1 MRTSL
6 NHNYSYLLR
15 CIKSEH
21 GRTFGERFPAEHK
34 IINEVKLTIKQPIQ
48 LAEFKHYIRFLL
60 FFPIKADTPN
70 MNKRKVNEIDERDR
84 SPSVAVS
91 SVEPQLE
98 ETSWTDC
105 LKRLAIARNHL
116 SQEDPVLSTI
126 AILSGYAV
134 TFENEAKKAADEADE
149 ECARLM
155 QQVEEATETCKQ
167 ESQHLKQLTAL
178 LNKYRIEQN
187 MLSQQI
193 QECNDT
199 FHDLR
204 QQTERFKVE
213 ALEDMDGVE
222 QLKERQLLEV
232 TRLRHQISL
241 YALCSGIKWDYSEE
255 GILAG
260 EVVSTE

>member
-1 MRTSL
+1 M
-6 NHNYSYLLR
+6 
-15 CIKSEH
+15 
-21 GRTFGERFPAEHK
+21 
-34 IINEVKLTIKQPIQ
+34 
-48 LAEFKHYIRFLL
+48 
-60 FFPIKADTPN
+60 
-70 MNKRKVNEIDERDR
+70 
-84 SPSVAVS
+84 
-91 SVEPQLE
+91 
-98 ETSWTDC
+98 
-105 LKRLAIARNHL
+105 
-116 SQEDPVLSTI
+116 
-126 AILSGYAV
+126 LSGYAV
-134 TFENEAKKAADEADE
+134 TFDNEAKKAANKADE

-155 QQVEEATETCKQ
+155 KQVEEATETCKQ

-178 LNKYRIEQN
+178 LNKYKIEQN

-222 QLKERQLLEV
+222 QLKERQLMEV

-241 YALCSGIKWDYSEE
+241 YALCSGIKWDYAEE

-260 EVVSTE
+260 EVDVGSKGIIRCFSLDPNEYSRYEIANKLTAIIEGAATA